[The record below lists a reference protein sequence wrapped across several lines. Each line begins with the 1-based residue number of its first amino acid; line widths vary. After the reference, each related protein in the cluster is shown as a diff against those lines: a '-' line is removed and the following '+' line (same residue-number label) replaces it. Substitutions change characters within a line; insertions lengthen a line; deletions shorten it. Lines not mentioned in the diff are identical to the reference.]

1 MGETPVPQGEQ
12 TTAVWEGPVI
22 PAADTILHA
31 RAEQLDVKRILH
43 VDVMLPFFLDEADSL
58 ADQPAARR
66 LEKSRVAMG
75 FYMGV
80 RMALDS
86 LAGQGLMADVRV
98 FDTRRS
104 IAAVDSLMAAND
116 FSPNGHRDRPVV
128 CRDRPTGGR

>member
-1 MGETPVPQGEQ
+1 IPVVKPGDQVVDPLAAPSASSRPDPVLPVGETPVPQGEQ

-86 LAGQGLMADVRV
+86 L
-98 FDTRRS
+98 
-104 IAAVDSLMAAND
+104 
-116 FSPNGHRDRPVV
+116 
-128 CRDRPTGGR
+128 